1 MTDSIASSVV
11 AIVTSLL
18 IGLLL
23 ATAVGW
29 GTLIL
34 GGRTDAAGRMGLALG
49 AAVFA
54 LVAIGWG
61 RGPRGWLWGL
71 AGATVL
77 GGALL
82 VHFWSRLG
90 ELP

>member
-1 MTDSIASSVV
+1 MSDSTARSLV
-11 AIVTSLL
+11 ATVTSLL
-18 IGLLL
+18 IGFVL
-23 ATAVGW
+23 ATAAGW

-49 AAVFA
+49 VAVFA
-54 LVAIGWG
+54 LVAIGRG
-61 RGPRGWLWGL
+61 RGKRGWLWGL

-82 VHFWSRLG
+82 AHFWSRLG
-90 ELP
+90 QLP

>member
-1 MTDSIASSVV
+1 MSDSTASPLV
-11 AIVTSLL
+11 AIVTSVL

-29 GTLIL
+29 GTLVV

-61 RGPRGWLWGL
+61 RGRRGWLWGL

-82 VHFWSRLG
+82 AHFWSRLG
-90 ELP
+90 QLP

>member
-1 MTDSIASSVV
+1 MSDSTTRPLAGT
-11 AIVTSLL
+11 VTSLL
-18 IGLLL
+18 MALLL
-23 ATAVGW
+23 AAAVGC
-29 GTLIL
+29 GTLVL

-82 VHFWSRLG
+82 AHFWSRLG
-90 ELP
+90 QLP

>member
-1 MTDSIASSVV
+1 MTDSTASPVV
-11 AIVTSLL
+11 ALVTSLL

-29 GTLIL
+29 GTLVL

-61 RGPRGWLWGL
+61 RGRRGWLWGL
-71 AGATVL
+71 AAAMGL

-82 VHFWSRLG
+82 AHFWSRLG

>member
-1 MTDSIASSVV
+1 MTDSTASPVV
-11 AIVTSLL
+11 AVVTSLL

-29 GTLIL
+29 GTLIF
-34 GGRTDAAGRMGLALG
+34 GGRTDAAGRIGLALG

-61 RGPRGWLWGL
+61 RGRRGWLWGL
-71 AGATVL
+71 AGAMVL

-82 VHFWSRLG
+82 AHFWRRLG